1 MIPICQESKIFIQN
15 SGFIKKYE
23 IDETVIVFFSETWYE
38 RHRERRYQICIAKC
52 LYMADLSK
60 NLGTTTAQE
69 LACSRLRDSVEK
81 SFITAPFP
89 SRARLIFALL
99 VLIRPYYTI

>member
-1 MIPICQESKIFIQN
+1 M
-15 SGFIKKYE
+15 
-23 IDETVIVFFSETWYE
+23 FFSETWYE

-89 SRARLIFALL
+89 SRARLIFALF